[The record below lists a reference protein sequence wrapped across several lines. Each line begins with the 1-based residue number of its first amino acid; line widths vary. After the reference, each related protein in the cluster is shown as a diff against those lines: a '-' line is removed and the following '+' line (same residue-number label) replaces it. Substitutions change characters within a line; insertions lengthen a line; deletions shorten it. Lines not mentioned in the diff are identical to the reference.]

1 MSRILSFLILALL
14 LAAGFS
20 IGVVLQPHTL
30 AWNRRAPNAS
40 ILDVLFGDGRRI
52 FANHFFVQA
61 DVSLHS
67 GYYPSIFDHPDKPQP
82 EHTEALT
89 PGGDSHEQEED
100 FLGPPKDWIDRFG
113 RHFKVT
119 KHTHLEGGKEREI
132 LPWLKLSAELDPQ
145 RVDTYTVAAYWLRQ
159 RLGKVDEAERFLH
172 EGLRNNPDS
181 YEILFELGKLYY
193 ENRHDV
199 VHARNV
205 WELAFRRWLEQEPQ
219 KEKPDKIGLDGIL
232 MNLANLEGQQGN
244 LAKQIEYLEKAKHV
258 SPNPE
263 SLQEQIDEARKKL
276 GSGTPQ

>member
-1 MSRILSFLILALL
+1 MSRVLSFLILALL

-20 IGVVLQPHTL
+20 IGVILQPQTV
-30 AWNRRAPNAS
+30 AWNRRAQNAG
-40 ILDVLFGDGRRI
+40 ILDILFGDGRRI

-67 GYYPSIFDHPDKPQP
+67 GYYPSIFDQPENKPST

-89 PGGDSHEQEED
+89 PGGDAHEEEED
-100 FLGPPKDWIDRFG
+100 FLGPPRDWIDGFG

-132 LPWLKLSAELDPQ
+132 LPWLKISAELDPQ

-172 EGLRNNPDS
+172 QGLRNNPDS

-193 ENRHDV
+193 ENRNDV

-205 WELAFRRWLEQEPQ
+205 WELAFRKWLEQEPQ

-258 SPNPE
+258 SPHPE
-263 SLQEQIDEARKKL
+263 ALQEQIDEARKKL
-276 GSGTPQ
+276 SSGTP